1 MASKD
6 ITQLVKKAISYFKE
20 AIHGVESLDEN
31 LLKDLVTFTIY
42 KSSSGQR
49 WLILNT
55 SQIHILK

>member
-31 LLKDLVTFTIY
+31 LL
-42 KSSSGQR
+42 
-49 WLILNT
+49 N
-55 SQIHILK
+55 